1 MRNIVRLTLVA
12 SALIVLASCGGRKGA
27 DLQEGAVAPDK
38 TLFENGMKFLGKK
51 HFIKSRLS
59 FQTLISTYPE
69 SEYTPT
75 SFLSIADSY
84 YEEGGKENLL
94 QAEAQYKDFIIFYP
108 THESADNAQM
118 RIAAINYRL
127 MKPHDR
133 DPTYTRKAEI
143 ELKKFLDDFPD
154 SELAPTAEEF
164 LRQVREELSRG
175 VHGVGVFYHER
186 KRYSAAANRFEEVV
200 EEYPE
205 FSRLDESLF
214 HLANSLEN
222 LGRVEEATVYYSR
235 VAREYEFSPYFD
247 NAREKAGPSGKAG
260 SAVGQGKGRP
270 EPGAHEAVREGRILL
285 PLPRPGRLG
294 DLHRA
299 RGSLRGGAPPSGTTP
314 DGGVR
319 RRRIASLTGSR
330 NRANQPENCRS
341 RGIEI
346 PVPPRRSPSVTLL

>member
-164 LRQVREELSRG
+164 LRQVREELSKG
-175 VHGVGVFYHER
+175 VHGVGVFYHDK

-214 HLANSLEN
+214 HLADSLEN

-247 NAREKAGPSGKAG
+247 NAREKL
-260 SAVGQGKGRP
+260 
-270 EPGAHEAVREGRILL
+270 ILL
-285 PLPRPGRLG
+285 ERPVPQLDKEKAARNLARMKRYEKEGFSFLSPVRGVLGIFTGREDPYEVARRRAEQRQMEESGG
-294 DLHRA
+294 DE
-299 RGSLRGGAPPSGTTP
+299 SLR
-314 DGGVR
+314 
-319 RRRIASLTGSR
+319 
-330 NRANQPENCRS
+330 
-341 RGIEI
+341 
-346 PVPPRRSPSVTLL
+346 

>member
-214 HLANSLEN
+214 HLADSLEN

-247 NAREKAGPSGKAG
+247 NAREKLVLLERPVPQLDKEKAARNLARMKRYEKEGFSFLSPVRGVLGIFTGREDPYEVARRRAEQRQMEESG
-260 SAVGQGKGRP
+260 
-270 EPGAHEAVREGRILL
+270 
-285 PLPRPGRLG
+285 G
-294 DLHRA
+294 DE
-299 RGSLRGGAPPSGTTP
+299 SLR
-314 DGGVR
+314 
-319 RRRIASLTGSR
+319 
-330 NRANQPENCRS
+330 
-341 RGIEI
+341 
-346 PVPPRRSPSVTLL
+346 

>member
-1 MRNIVRLTLVA
+1 MRTVIRLTLLA

-164 LRQVREELSRG
+164 LRQVREELAKG
-175 VHGVGVFYHER
+175 VHTVGAFYFDR

-200 EEYPE
+200 DEYNE

-214 HLANSLEN
+214 YLADSLEN

-247 NAREKAGPSGKAG
+247 NAREKL
-260 SAVGQGKGRP
+260 
-270 EPGAHEAVREGRILL
+270 ILL
-285 PLPRPGRLG
+285 ERPVPQLDKAKAARNLARMKRYEKEGFSILSPVRGVLGIFTGREDPYEVARRRAEQRQMEESGG
-294 DLHRA
+294 DE
-299 RGSLRGGAPPSGTTP
+299 SLR
-314 DGGVR
+314 
-319 RRRIASLTGSR
+319 
-330 NRANQPENCRS
+330 
-341 RGIEI
+341 
-346 PVPPRRSPSVTLL
+346 

>member
-1 MRNIVRLTLVA
+1 MGTVKMRNIVRLTLVA

-247 NAREKAGPSGKAG
+247 NAREKLVLLERPVPQLDKEKAARNLARMKRYEKEGFSFLSPVRGVLGIFTGREDPYEVARRRAEQRQMEESG
-260 SAVGQGKGRP
+260 
-270 EPGAHEAVREGRILL
+270 
-285 PLPRPGRLG
+285 G
-294 DLHRA
+294 DE
-299 RGSLRGGAPPSGTTP
+299 SLR
-314 DGGVR
+314 
-319 RRRIASLTGSR
+319 
-330 NRANQPENCRS
+330 
-341 RGIEI
+341 
-346 PVPPRRSPSVTLL
+346 

>member
-1 MRNIVRLTLVA
+1 MKNIVRLTLMA

-247 NAREKAGPSGKAG
+247 NAREKLVLLERPVPQLDKEKAARNLARMKRYEKEGFSFLSPVRGVLGIFTGREDPYEVARRRAEQRQMEESG
-260 SAVGQGKGRP
+260 
-270 EPGAHEAVREGRILL
+270 
-285 PLPRPGRLG
+285 G
-294 DLHRA
+294 DE
-299 RGSLRGGAPPSGTTP
+299 SLR
-314 DGGVR
+314 
-319 RRRIASLTGSR
+319 
-330 NRANQPENCRS
+330 
-341 RGIEI
+341 
-346 PVPPRRSPSVTLL
+346 

>member
-1 MRNIVRLTLVA
+1 MGTVKMRNIVRLTLVA

-175 VHGVGVFYHER
+175 VHGVGVFYHDK

-214 HLANSLEN
+214 HLADSLEN

-247 NAREKAGPSGKAG
+247 NAREKLVLLERPVPQLDKEKAARNLARMKRYEKEGFSFLSPVRGVLGIFTGREDPYEVARRRAEQRQMEESG
-260 SAVGQGKGRP
+260 
-270 EPGAHEAVREGRILL
+270 
-285 PLPRPGRLG
+285 G
-294 DLHRA
+294 DE
-299 RGSLRGGAPPSGTTP
+299 SLR
-314 DGGVR
+314 
-319 RRRIASLTGSR
+319 
-330 NRANQPENCRS
+330 
-341 RGIEI
+341 
-346 PVPPRRSPSVTLL
+346 

>member
-1 MRNIVRLTLVA
+1 MGTVKMKNVVRLTLLA

-154 SELAPTAEEF
+154 SELARRRKRF
-164 LRQVREELSRG
+164 LRQVREELARG
-175 VHGVGVFYHER
+175 VHGVGVFYHDREAIFR
-186 KRYSAAANRFEEVV
+186 RSQPIRGGGGGVQ
-200 EEYPE
+200 
-205 FSRLDESLF
+205 
-214 HLANSLEN
+214 
-222 LGRVEEATVYYSR
+222 RVQP
-235 VAREYEFSPYFD
+235 AR
-247 NAREKAGPSGKAG
+247 RELVPTGCFSGKSGPGRG
-260 SAVGQGKGRP
+260 SDGL
-270 EPGAHEAVREGRILL
+270 LL
-285 PLPRPGRLG
+285 PRG
-294 DLHRA
+294 A
-299 RGSLRGGAPPSGTTP
+299 R
-314 DGGVR
+314 V
-319 RRRIASLTGSR
+319 
-330 NRANQPENCRS
+330 
-341 RGIEI
+341 
-346 PVPPRRSPSVTLL
+346 

>member
-175 VHGVGVFYHER
+175 VHGVGVFYHDK

-214 HLANSLEN
+214 HLADSLEN

-247 NAREKAGPSGKAG
+247 NAREKLVLLERPVPQLDKEKAARNLARMKRYEKEGFSFLSPVRGVLGIFTGREDPYEVARRRAEQRQMEESG
-260 SAVGQGKGRP
+260 
-270 EPGAHEAVREGRILL
+270 
-285 PLPRPGRLG
+285 G
-294 DLHRA
+294 DE
-299 RGSLRGGAPPSGTTP
+299 SLR
-314 DGGVR
+314 
-319 RRRIASLTGSR
+319 
-330 NRANQPENCRS
+330 
-341 RGIEI
+341 
-346 PVPPRRSPSVTLL
+346 

>member
-247 NAREKAGPSGKAG
+247 NAREKLVLLERPVPQLDKEKAARNLARMKRYEKEGFSFLSPVRGVLGIFTGREDPYEVARRRAEQRQMEESG
-260 SAVGQGKGRP
+260 
-270 EPGAHEAVREGRILL
+270 
-285 PLPRPGRLG
+285 G
-294 DLHRA
+294 DE
-299 RGSLRGGAPPSGTTP
+299 SLR
-314 DGGVR
+314 
-319 RRRIASLTGSR
+319 
-330 NRANQPENCRS
+330 
-341 RGIEI
+341 
-346 PVPPRRSPSVTLL
+346 

>member
-1 MRNIVRLTLVA
+1 MGNEKMRTLIRLTLL
-12 SALIVLASCGGRKGA
+12 SSFLILLASCGGREGA

-118 RIAAINYRL
+118 RVAAINYRL

-143 ELKKFLDDFPD
+143 ELKKFLDVYPD

-164 LRQVREELSRG
+164 LRQVREELAMG
-175 VHGVGVFYHER
+175 VHGVGNFYFGK
-186 KRYSAAANRFEEVV
+186 KRFSAAANRYEEVV
-200 EEYPE
+200 EEYFE

-214 HLANSLEN
+214 HLAVALEN

-235 VAREYEFSPYFD
+235 VAREYEFSPYFGD
-247 NAREKAGPSGKAG
+247 SREKL
-260 SAVGQGKGRP
+260 
-270 EPGAHEAVREGRILL
+270 ILL
-285 PLPRPGRLG
+285 ERPVPQLDEAKAARNLARMEQYQKEGFSILSPVRGVLGIFTGRE
-294 DLHRA
+294 DPYEVARRRA
-299 RGSLRGGAPPSGTTP
+299 EQRQMGESESDESLR
-314 DGGVR
+314 
-319 RRRIASLTGSR
+319 
-330 NRANQPENCRS
+330 
-341 RGIEI
+341 
-346 PVPPRRSPSVTLL
+346 